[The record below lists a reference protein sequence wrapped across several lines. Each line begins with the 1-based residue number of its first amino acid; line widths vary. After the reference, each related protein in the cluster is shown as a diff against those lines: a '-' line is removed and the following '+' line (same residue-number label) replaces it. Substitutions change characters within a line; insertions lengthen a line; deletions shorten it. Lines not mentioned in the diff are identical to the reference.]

1 VASSLPNSDPPGSIV
16 VVDDE
21 QTLLTLLTR
30 TLNRAG
36 YNVAGFLSAEAAAA
50 QVNEPPDI
58 LVTDQQLPGM
68 TGVELAVLWTSAW
81 PKLRAIISSGLPVEV
96 PNSPD
101 GEPLRIRTLQKPFSP
116 DDLLMA
122 IADAINSAA
131 AE

>member
-1 VASSLPNSDPPGSIV
+1 VASSLANSDPLGSIV

-30 TLNRAG
+30 SLNRAG
-36 YNVAGFLSAEAAAA
+36 YNVAGFLSAEEAAA
-50 QVNEPPDI
+50 QVNDPPDI

-81 PKLRAIISSGLPVEV
+81 PKLRAIVSSGLPVAI
-96 PNSPD
+96 PLPPD
-101 GEPLRIRTLQKPFSP
+101 GAPLRIRTLQKPFSP

-122 IADAINSAA
+122 IADAMNSAA
-131 AE
+131 AD